1 MKPNKLT
8 ISRKGF
14 DSGSGGCL
22 SPIFSDGTMFSL
34 PIPSWDQEAFED
46 LQHGDIDI
54 ASVVTGVTNG
64 RMSGQNLIHVDPDL
78 NFEAYRHRKERAN
91 WQHWRGMLGHAGN
104 RRYLRVRV
112 DPPQRG
118 QPQLQTPVTPPHNRR
133 IIVCTM
139 PAFILL
145 RHRHPSPTIRPSR
158 SKTR

>member
-1 MKPNKLT
+1 MKPNKLI

-22 SPIFSDGTMFSL
+22 SPIIPDGTMFSL

-64 RMSGQNLIHVDPDL
+64 RMSGQNLIHLDPDL

-91 WQHWRGMLGHAGN
+91 WQHWRGMLGHAG
-104 RRYLRVRV
+104 LPHDRVRRSGI
-112 DPPQRG
+112 DPAAS
-118 QPQLQTPVTPPHNRR
+118 
-133 IIVCTM
+133 TM
-139 PAFILL
+139 AFAYL
-145 RHRHPSPTIRPSR
+145 S
-158 SKTR
+158 